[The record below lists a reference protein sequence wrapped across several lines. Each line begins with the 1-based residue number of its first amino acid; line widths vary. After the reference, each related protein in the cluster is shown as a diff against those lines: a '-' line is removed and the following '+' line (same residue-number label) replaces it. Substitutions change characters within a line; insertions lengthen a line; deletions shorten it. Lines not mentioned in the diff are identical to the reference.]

1 MCIGGKRTTRQ
12 VISEVEIKT
21 FATKAVI
28 AAIPDGPAQDA
39 CHVSQAARRAQP
51 AWEGITVNRI
61 SRFSHWRPMIRKA
74 FLLLVIVLQAKLDG
88 YEEALA

>member
-39 CHVSQAARRAQP
+39 CHRQHGGPS
-51 AWEGITVNRI
+51 WLG
-61 SRFSHWRPMIRKA
+61 K
-74 FLLLVIVLQAKLDG
+74 VLPSIGSAGSLTG
-88 YEEALA
+88 GR